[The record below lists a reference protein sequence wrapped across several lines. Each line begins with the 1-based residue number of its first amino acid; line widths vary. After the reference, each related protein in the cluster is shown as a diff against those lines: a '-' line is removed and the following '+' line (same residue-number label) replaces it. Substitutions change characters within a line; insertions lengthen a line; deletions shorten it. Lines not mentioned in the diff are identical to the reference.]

1 MNEKDIEIKR
11 LKKELELAWHSYD
24 AERERVDKAIK
35 FISEL
40 CEKVPDKYIS
50 LSDLI
55 KI

>member
-1 MNEKDIEIKR
+1 MNEKDIEIKQ

-24 AERERVDKAIK
+24 IERERAEKAIK
-35 FISEL
+35 FISDL
-40 CEKVPDKYIS
+40 CEKVPDEYIS